1 MPMKTL
7 KLWRT
12 FKEGA
17 QNFRRNGWLTFATV
31 SVLTLSLFIVSLS
44 FLRVAVTHVELK
56 NLRDKVSINVSFNP
70 DVPESRILEIRDEL
84 AKYKKEISSVDY
96 ISRNEAL
103 DDFLAESG
111 NDPTIVQAIEEIGE
125 NPLLASLNIKAVRP
139 EDYPLIVEQ
148 IEKSTFQEDISRI
161 NYERNKRVFER
172 LETRNREMKR
182 EALVQGTL
190 LILIA
195 MLITFNTVRITIYS
209 RRQEFEIMRL
219 VGASNLY
226 VKMPSIF
233 EGIFYGLTAAL
244 VTIFLLLANIY
255 FNTPF
260 VDSDA
265 SFLDRG
271 FLGLYLNFFWLILAV
286 LLFLGIA
293 LGVISSALAIR
304 RYLKV

>member
-125 NPLLASLNIKAVRP
+125 NPLLASL
-139 EDYPLIVEQ
+139 
-148 IEKSTFQEDISRI
+148 
-161 NYERNKRVFER
+161 
-172 LETRNREMKR
+172 
-182 EALVQGTL
+182 
-190 LILIA
+190 
-195 MLITFNTVRITIYS
+195 
-209 RRQEFEIMRL
+209 
-219 VGASNLY
+219 
-226 VKMPSIF
+226 
-233 EGIFYGLTAAL
+233 
-244 VTIFLLLANIY
+244 
-255 FNTPF
+255 
-260 VDSDA
+260 
-265 SFLDRG
+265 
-271 FLGLYLNFFWLILAV
+271 
-286 LLFLGIA
+286 
-293 LGVISSALAIR
+293 
-304 RYLKV
+304 